1 MENRGFGGVAGALR
15 PALLAGLL
23 CTFAPPLSTASSPV
37 HHHETAFCA
46 LTNPAFPKGRG
57 LAQCIHPQARGNI
70 RTSNR
75 LRMGDEDT
83 RDERAVLGASATF
96 AELVL
101 ADRGGAMAVAGI
113 RAQAFA
119 RMREPSPEEFIGAET
134 PTNHRQLK
142 ICEALCAVVLDQ
154 QKKKNKK
161 RLH

>member
-1 MENRGFGGVAGALR
+1 
-15 PALLAGLL
+15 
-23 CTFAPPLSTASSPV
+23 
-37 HHHETAFCA
+37 
-46 LTNPAFPKGRG
+46 
-57 LAQCIHPQARGNI
+57 
-70 RTSNR
+70 
-75 LRMGDEDT
+75 MGDEDT

-134 PTNHRQLK
+134 PTPTNHRQLK
-142 ICEALCAVVLDQ
+142 ICEALCAVVLHQ